1 MSVLGYVMGDSSDGD
16 LDGDDMDGEDSMGD
30 DTMGRRRRRA
40 RGHSMQLPPKPG
52 WRRGEV
58 APGIQAP
65 NEGLELLTLEPDL
78 NGGTFDATNVGSII
92 TFTAKPQRPFQA
104 ERLIALVSRVPDA
117 VAGVPAGFIV
127 SDGIFVGTQLQQL
140 TRGGNFNLEVFS
152 PTAFGVRMRLSPA
165 APGIDLTIA
174 TRVLGPAPTGTQAF
188 IVSLQFLGHSLR

>member
-1 MSVLGYVMGDSSDGD
+1 MSVLGYVMGEDVEGDD
-16 LDGDDMDGEDSMGD
+16 LDGDDLDGD
-30 DTMGRRRRRA
+30 DTMGARRRRRH
-40 RGHSMQLPPKPG
+40 RGHVMALPAKPK
-52 WRRGEV
+52 WRQGEV

-65 NEGLELLTLEPDL
+65 NEGLELLTLEPDS
-78 NGGTFDATNVGSII
+78 NGGTFDTTNIGAVI

-117 VAGVPAGFIV
+117 VAGVPAGFVV

-165 APGIDLTIA
+165 APGIDLTIG
-174 TRVLGPAPTGTQAF
+174 TRILGPAPTGTQAF

>member
-1 MSVLGYVMGDSSDGD
+1 MGTVLGYVMGDSSDGD
-16 LDGDDMDGEDSMGD
+16 YADGDVDGD
-30 DTMGRRRRRA
+30 DTMGRGRRH
-40 RGHSMQLPPKPG
+40 RGHVMALPPKPA
-52 WRRGEV
+52 WRHGEV

-65 NEGLELLTLEPDL
+65 NEGLELLTLEADS
-78 NGGTFDATNVGSII
+78 NGGTFDATNVGAVV

-117 VAGVPAGFIV
+117 IAGVPAGFVV

-165 APGIDLTIA
+165 APGIDLTIG
-174 TRVLGPAPTGTQAF
+174 TRVLGPAPTGT
-188 IVSLQFLGHSLR
+188 